1 MFIVFQPNKLNKL
14 NKLNVKRLLITIDGP
29 SGAGKTTVSRRL
41 AEGLGYT
48 YVDTGALYRAV
59 ALVALSEGC
68 ASDDDGRLAK
78 ICRHLVLRFEN
89 SSKGLRLY
97 ANGDDI
103 TEPIRTP
110 EIAMFA
116 SAVSARSVVRE
127 SLLDVQRE
135 MGKRG
140 GVVFEGRDMGTVVFP
155 GADIKF
161 YLDADL
167 DTRVLRRHREFAGG
181 HEGTS
186 IAEVRGAMKKRDED
200 DSCRVIAPL
209 KPAHDAIRIDSTCLE
224 IEQVVE
230 AMLRHI
236 GTQAK

>member
-1 MFIVFQPNKLNKL
+1 M
-14 NKLNVKRLLITIDGP
+14 LITIDGP
-29 SGAGKTTVSRRL
+29 SGAGKTTVTRALSER
-41 AEGLGYT
+41 LGYT

-59 ALVALSEGC
+59 ALVAFSQRC
-68 ASDDDGRLAK
+68 VHDDDRRLGE

-89 SSKGLRLY
+89 SSKGPRLV

-103 TEPIRTP
+103 TERIRTP

-127 SLLDVQRE
+127 YLLGVQRE

-155 GADIKF
+155 EADIKF

-167 DTRVLRRHREFAGG
+167 ETRALRRYKELAARHA
-181 HEGTS
+181 GTS
-186 IAEVRGAMKKRDED
+186 LAEVGQAMKKRDED
-200 DSCRVIAPL
+200 DSGRVLAPL
-209 KPAHDAIRIDSTCLE
+209 KPAHDAVRIDSTRMK

-230 AMLRHI
+230 AMLQHI
-236 GTQAK
+236 QSKISHIPSK